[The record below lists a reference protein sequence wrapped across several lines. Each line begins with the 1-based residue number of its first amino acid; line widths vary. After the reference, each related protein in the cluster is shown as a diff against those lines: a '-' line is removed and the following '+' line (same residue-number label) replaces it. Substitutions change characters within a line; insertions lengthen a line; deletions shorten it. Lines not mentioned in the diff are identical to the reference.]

1 VIALVLLFNSLQA
14 GDSTAIEE
22 KFPQPT
28 GAVNDFASVIS
39 PDAKKTAMEDLSRE
53 VLEKT
58 GTAAVVAT
66 FKTIGDNEPA
76 YVRQRA
82 L

>member
-1 VIALVLLFNSLQA
+1 MSLVKKNWIRKTLHFNHLVIALVLLFNFLQA

-39 PDAKKTAMEDLSRE
+39 PDAKTAMEGLSRE
-53 VLEKT
+53 VLEKP
-58 GTAAVVAT
+58 
-66 FKTIGDNEPA
+66 EP
-76 YVRQRA
+76 R
-82 L
+82 